1 MGYKIAV
8 FSYKQNQRCFW
19 LPLSAPK
26 HVASTEGKVE
36 EIRSKGVEALPPLE
50 VKEAGNSSHS
60 VLGFHGYEQTP

>member
-1 MGYKIAV
+1 MRYKIAI
-8 FSYKQNQRCFW
+8 FSYKQKQRYFW

-36 EIRSKGVEALPPLE
+36 EMSSKGLEVLSPLE

-60 VLGFHGYEQTP
+60 VLVRVSRL